1 MAPIVVERSRK
12 LVELAGRAA
21 ATGGTLGV
29 KDMIARYT
37 TDFIGACGYEIDANS
52 LNDENSHFRRLGKRV
67 FTVTFRDAVVIV
79 MKLSFPRVIKHLN
92 VLAPEIENP
101 LKAII
106 QGFMKERAYEPSK
119 RNDFIDFLLEL
130 KVKGNLVGESIVSKT
145 LSVHL

>member
-101 LKAII
+101 
-106 QGFMKERAYEPSK
+106 
-119 RNDFIDFLLEL
+119 
-130 KVKGNLVGESIVSKT
+130 
-145 LSVHL
+145 